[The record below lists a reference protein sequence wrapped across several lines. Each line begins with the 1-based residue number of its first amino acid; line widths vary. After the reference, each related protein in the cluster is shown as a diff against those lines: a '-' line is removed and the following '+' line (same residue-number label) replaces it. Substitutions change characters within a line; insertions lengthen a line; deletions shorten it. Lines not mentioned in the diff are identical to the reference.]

1 MKKTTWFLVLVISFL
16 VSSCGSIGGAP
27 QADAP
32 NIETIVAATYAAIS
46 AETQAAEALFT
57 ATPENTPIATNTP
70 LPPTITPTFTPT
82 FVISTATLIPTNTS
96 IVTSTP
102 DLPPDFKCEYLKST
116 PENGSTMGP
125 KNGFDW
131 TPKVGNRGTEDWQ
144 ASEIEF
150 VYVSGDKFHQ
160 AKKYNLW
167 KDVPVGKNI
176 ELGVDMISPK
186 ESGTYT
192 TTWALK
198 RNNRYFCQITFK
210 IIVK

>member
-1 MKKTTWFLVLVISFL
+1 MKKRLFMVFLALAVFL
-16 VSSCGSIGGAP
+16 TSCIPGPVAQS
-27 QADAP
+27 ADAP

-46 AETQAAEALFT
+46 AQTKVAEALFT
-57 ATPENTPIATNTP
+57 ATPENTPTATNTP
-70 LPPTITPTFTPT
+70 LPPTVTLTFTPT
-82 FVISTATLIPTNTS
+82 FVISTATPIPTNTAV
-96 IVTSTP
+96 VTNTP
-102 DLPPDFKCEYLKST
+102 DLPPDFKCEFLKST

-131 TPKVGNRGTEDWQ
+131 VPKVGNRGTEDWK
-144 ASEIEF
+144 ASDIEF
-150 VYVSGDKFHQ
+150 VYVSGDKFSL

-176 ELGVDMISPK
+176 ELGVDMIAPK
-186 ESGTYT
+186 EKGTYS

-198 RNNRYFCQITFK
+198 RGDRYFCQITLK